1 MQVTLELMKEGVLK
15 MARPRTEIGT
25 YGVIKTDQLAPA
37 KWRARARYR
46 FQDGRSRQIER
57 VASSEAKATQRLKV
71 ALKTIDKE
79 QGGSLKPSTSLRVL
93 GQMFLDS
100 RRDLNRSSGT
110 LETYGYAVNVHI
122 VPSIGSLSVAEATA
136 ERLQTFLTGIEK
148 DNGPGAAKNC
158 RSALSGMMGL
168 AVRNDAI
175 QVNPVRSLERINHR
189 KKRASK
195 AVPHEDLQTFLN
207 TVRADERLTEL
218 DVPDLIEFMIASGLR
233 VGEACALDISSVNFA
248 SKQITVEATAV
259 RVKGQGVV
267 RQTYPK
273 TNKSHR
279 TITIPGTAIALL
291 KRRHAKLNDVTT
303 LLFPTLTMTLRDPSN
318 TQRQIR
324 ERREQLGYP
333 ELSTHSLRKTT
344 ATLLDKAGLSATEIA
359 DYLGHE
365 NPSMTQDVY
374 MNTVRGGSKAAKALE
389 KQLKHAA

>member
-1 MQVTLELMKEGVLK
+1 MT
-15 MARPRTEIGT
+15 T
-25 YGVIKTDQLAPA
+25 
-37 KWRARARYR
+37 
-46 FQDGRSRQIER
+46 RQIER
-57 VASSEAKATQRLKV
+57 IAPSQAKATQRLKV

-233 VGEACALDISSVNFA
+233 VGEACSLDISSVNLT

-291 KRRHAKLNDVTT
+291 KRRHAKLKDVTT

-324 ERREQLGYP
+324 ERREQIGYP

-389 KQLKHAA
+389 KQLKHAS

>member
-1 MQVTLELMKEGVLK
+1 MV
-15 MARPRTEIGT
+15 RPRTEIGT
-25 YGVIKTDQLAPA
+25 YGTIKTDQLTPT
-37 KWRARARYR
+37 KWRARTRYR
-46 FQDGRSRQIER
+46 FEDGRLRQIER
-57 VASSEAKATQRLKV
+57 IAPSEAKATQRLKV
-71 ALKTIDKE
+71 ALKTIEKE
-79 QGGSLKPSTSLRVL
+79 QRGSLKPSTSLRVR

-100 RRDLNRSSGT
+100 RRDLKRSAGT

-136 ERLQTFLTGIEK
+136 ERLQAFLTRIEQE
-148 DNGPGAAKNC
+148 NGSGAAKNC

-195 AVPHEDLQTFLN
+195 AIPYEDLQAFL
-207 TVRADERLTEL
+207 TAVRADKRLTEL

-233 VGEACALDISSVNFA
+233 VGEACALDITSVNFA

-259 RVKGQGVV
+259 RVAGQGVV
-267 RQTYPK
+267 RQAYPK
-273 TNKSHR
+273 TNISHR
-279 TITIPGTAIALL
+279 TITIPDTAIALL
-291 KRRHAKLNDVTT
+291 KRRHKRLKEATT

-333 ELSTHSLRKTT
+333 ELSTHSLRKTI
-344 ATLLDKAGLSATEIA
+344 ATLLDRAGLSATEIA

-374 MNTVRGGSKAAKALE
+374 MNTVRGGNKAAKALE
-389 KQLKHAA
+389 KQLTHTP